1 MKYGENQYRFKYPQ
15 DVPHIMAIKAP
26 FNTINNME
34 IVVLIRLE
42 KKYKRVAK
50 GGINIY
56 PKYWINEKFRF
67 EKMVYLDL
75 FERHLNDLSHTTSI
89 LKAYANKGQVYLKAQ
104 LYDPLLDEA
113 PKLNPRGIFD
123 NLATYTTAQRGN
135 AMTKIL
141 KTNLKN
147 VPIVKDRVKEIKT
160 EKYRS
165 NTELENELLRDIKSG
180 KVQDTGD
187 LYEDIVEEPVKKE
200 EYFDGCSNVS
210 ISVIDGYEDYRVD
223 IENMNIGIDTLLEK
237 LREIAENRLDELIPE
252 DPEQLKV
259 FIEEYANKINTIS
272 QTYFRNL
279 KTLSEINNG
288 LKFQAKDFYEKY
300 KELKKNFTIE
310 RRDLKA
316 KMLAVDSQVAA
327 NIDENKQINIKLED
341 IRNEVHYFKS
351 RVGAE
356 DDSVYREEDYQV
368 MLSIINNIKRQG
380 GDIYEGLDDREID
393 EINEVLARFQRDL
406 ELQDNEI
413 SKKLEVI
420 INDLYLNR
428 KQIRNINVAETEEP
442 DTYKFDDRTIS
453 VFIEGDILKVR
464 EKGFA
469 DFEEWIVHYF
479 GRLKTKKPV
488 AKVATKGS
496 VTSKNVKPKKQ
507 STVTRTKAK
516 GLGKPK

>member
-1 MKYGENQYRFKYPQ
+1 MP
-15 DVPHIMAIKAP
+15 IKAP

-34 IVVLIRLE
+34 VVVLIRLD
-42 KKYKRVAK
+42 KKYKKVAK

-75 FERHLNDLSHTTSI
+75 FERHLNELSHTTSI
-89 LKAYANKGQVYLKAQ
+89 LKAYANKGQIYLKAQ

-123 NLATYTTAQRGN
+123 SLATYTTVQKGN
-135 AMTKIL
+135 ALTKIL
-141 KTNLKN
+141 KTNLKQ
-147 VPIVKDRVKEIKT
+147 VPIVKDGIKEIKT

-180 KVQDTGD
+180 KVQDNGD
-187 LYEDIVEEPVKKE
+187 LYEDIIEEAVKKE
-200 EYFDGCSNVS
+200 EFFDGSSNVS
-210 ISVIDGYEDYRVD
+210 ISVIDGYEEYRLE

-237 LREIAENRLDELIPE
+237 LREIAESRIDELIPQ
-252 DPEQLKV
+252 DPEQMKV

-316 KMLAVDSQVAA
+316 KMLAVDTQVAA
-327 NIDENKQINIKLED
+327 NIDENKQIHIKLDD

-368 MLSIINNIKRQG
+368 MLSIINNIRRQG
-380 GDIYEGLDDREID
+380 GDIYEGLNEREIE
-393 EINEVLARFQRDL
+393 EINEVLARFQRDI
-406 ELQDNEI
+406 ELQESEV

-428 KQIRNINVAETEEP
+428 KKIRNVNVAETEEP
-442 DTYKFDDRTIS
+442 ETYKFDDRAVS
-453 VFIEGDILKVR
+453 VYVEGDVLKVR
-464 EKGFA
+464 EKGFT
-469 DFEEWIVHYF
+469 DFEEWIIHYF

-488 AKVATKGS
+488 GKVGSKPTATKKNVQAKKQPT
-496 VTSKNVKPKKQ
+496 VTSTK
-507 STVTRTKAK
+507 TKAS
-516 GLGKPK
+516 GKAK